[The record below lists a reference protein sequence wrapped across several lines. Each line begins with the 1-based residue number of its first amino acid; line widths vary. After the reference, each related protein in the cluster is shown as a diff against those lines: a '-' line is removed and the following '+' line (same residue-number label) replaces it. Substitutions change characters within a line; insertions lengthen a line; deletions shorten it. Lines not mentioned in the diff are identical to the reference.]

1 MHVTL
6 GGPEGMLLTKSN
18 SAERVGLPTFKGG
31 VDASRAHGCHVI
43 HVYHAF
49 EFKVPCLRACDYPS
63 MAPVVGQG
71 LPVPKVPPKK
81 STNGQKNCQSIN
93 QDQLGKVKK
102 KGKKN

>member
-1 MHVTL
+1 MPDLSPKSSKYVTL

-49 EFKVPCLRACDYPS
+49 KFKVPCLSACDYPS
-63 MAPVVGQG
+63 MAPVVGQD
-71 LPVPKVPPKK
+71 LPVPKVP
-81 STNGQKNCQSIN
+81 QKNRPMVKQIDNQSVKIN
-93 QDQLGKVKK
+93 
-102 KGKKN
+102 